1 MAQAVEWVAAR
12 RPELVVVTGDL
23 LSNEA
28 EPLSSN
34 GFSESWPCFVV
45 LGNHDY
51 ADSRDPFSQH
61 VDPAVFAALEGVTLL
76 GDEEIDVE
84 LRGQRVQ
91 IVGVAPR
98 TYAARRAEPHLL
110 ADRDSALRLLL
121 CHFPGIARRIPEGSF
136 HLILAGH
143 YHAGQIVVPYPGG
156 TLNLAH
162 PRTRDV
168 RGLYRYGASVLHVS
182 PGLGH
187 DIRPLPVLRPA
198 GGHGAG
204 CTIARAM
211 TSRLAGLTGATLET
225 TPSVCQSCVW
235 WQSRGNREPEKR
247 KWVER
252 AETEWGAW
260 GTVYRDDDGRVLG
273 SMQYGP
279 AQLFPAPRI
288 CLRGRPRTTPCSSPA
303 RTSFRTPNPGSSSPS
318 SSPRSARPG
327 TRAHPRSRR
336 SPTGIARGRPPPS
349 GSSCTARCSRATSW
363 PTLAFGRF
371 ARRGGSS

>member
-23 LSNEA
+23 LSRRGGAA
-28 EPLSSN
+28 ELERLL
-34 GFSESWPCFVV
+34 GELGPCFVV

-182 PGLGH
+182 PGLG
-187 DIRPLPVLRPA
+187 
-198 GGHGAG
+198 
-204 CTIARAM
+204 
-211 TSRLAGLTGATLET
+211 T
-225 TPSVCQSCVW
+225 TFVP
-235 WQSRGNREPEKR
+235 
-247 KWVER
+247 
-252 AETEWGAW
+252 
-260 GTVYRDDDGRVLG
+260 
-273 SMQYGP
+273 
-279 AQLFPAPRI
+279 
-288 CLRGRPRTTPCSSPA
+288 
-303 RTSFRTPNPGSSSPS
+303 FRFF
-318 SSPRSARPG
+318 ARPEV
-327 TRAHPRSRR
+327 TELVVRSLER
-336 SPTGIARGRPPPS
+336 
-349 GSSCTARCSRATSW
+349 
-363 PTLAFGRF
+363 
-371 ARRGGSS
+371 